1 MVDFTKSAPGVY
13 IKEVTPTGPIAGT
26 GTSTPAFIGTVKT
39 LDEADAGTPVA
50 VTNWTA
56 FTDRFGDYDKTKT
69 LPFAVRGYFENG
81 GTFAY
86 IVAIADLA
94 GLDGALTSLKAFT
107 DVSMVCLPTVVD
119 PNPQKK
125 VIAHCEEMADRVAI
139 LDGAQDQE
147 PLSASGALQKQKKA
161 LLSKSG
167 FAALYW
173 PWIQI
178 PDPTVPPDTPAL
190 VSTAPS
196 GHIAGVLARSDS
208 QRGVHKAPA
217 NEPVIGASGLDYI
230 LDNTQHGVLNDLN
243 INALRVFPGRSQ
255 PMVWG
260 ARTLT
265 DGIPW
270 RHLNVRRLMCF
281 IEDSIVAG
289 TSWALFEPNSIA
301 LWKRLELSISEF
313 LTRVW
318 QSGAL
323 FGATADQAFYV
334 KIDQELNPPST
345 RALGQVFGE
354 IGVAPVHPAEYVVFR
369 IGMWDGGAQ
378 VTET

>member
-1 MVDFTKSAPGVY
+1 MPARRSRSRIGRRS
-13 IKEVTPTGPIAGT
+13 PTGSATI
-26 GTSTPAFIGTVKT
+26 
-39 LDEADAGTPVA
+39 
-50 VTNWTA
+50 
-56 FTDRFGDYDKTKT
+56 DKTKT
-69 LPFAVRGYFENG
+69 LPLAVRGYFQNG

-86 IVAIADLA
+86 IVAIKDAT
-94 GLDGALTSLKAFT
+94 GLDAALTKSAER
-107 DVSMVCLPTVVD
+107 SPTSASCAC
-119 PNPQKK
+119 PASSIPTSR
-125 VIAHCEEMADRVAI
+125 ARSSHTARRWPTAWPI

-147 PLSASGALQKQKKA
+147 PLKPDGALQKQRGA

-190 VSTAPS
+190 VTIAPS

-217 NEPVIGASGLDYI
+217 NEPVIGASGLDFL
-230 LDNTQHGVLNDLN
+230 LDNTTHGVLNDLN
-243 INALRVFPGRSQ
+243 INALRVFPGKS
-255 PMVWG
+255 PPLVWG

-281 IEDSIVAG
+281 IEDSIVQA
-289 TSWALFEPNSIA
+289 TRWAVFEPNSIA
-301 LWKRLELSISEF
+301 LWKRLELSITEF

-334 KIDQELNPPST
+334 KIDEELNPPST
-345 RALGQVFGE
+345 RALGRVFAE
-354 IGVAPVHPAEYVVFR
+354 IGVAPVHPAEYVVFS
-369 IGMWDGGAQ
+369 IGLWDGGAQ
-378 VTET
+378 ITET